1 MNATKAESHVRP
13 TVYLYFL
20 YFSERY
26 KTSARALPRR
36 AEKPA
41 QPATYFAAVISRG
54 RPPLR
59 HSSSQFKNIKLFEEA
74 PVAKGASSPA
84 SAGERGRVSAS
95 TAPLSRFFLLFGLAF
110 QPFGRIYRSEK
121 RTNARWFWF
130 GSSTLDVR
138 RFHSSG
144 SYLVAEYGSRIL

>member
-1 MNATKAESHVRP
+1 MCGRP
-13 TVYLYFL
+13 CT
-20 YFSERY
+20 STSCISPRGTI

-74 PVAKGASSPA
+74 PGGEGGKLSRERRREGK
-84 SAGERGRVSAS
+84 GERFDRPAFFCNRAGFSALREN
-95 TAPLSRFFLLFGLAF
+95 LSFRKENQRAVVLVWKFDF
-110 QPFGRIYRSEK
+110 
-121 RTNARWFWF
+121 
-130 GSSTLDVR
+130 R
-138 RFHSSG
+138 RFIRHG